1 MCKYRKG
8 IFTKGAE
15 KTLTHKNSE
24 DKGSMKSIFL
34 KRYYFD

>member
-24 DKGSMKSIFL
+24 DKGSMKKCIPKKIL
-34 KRYYFD
+34 L